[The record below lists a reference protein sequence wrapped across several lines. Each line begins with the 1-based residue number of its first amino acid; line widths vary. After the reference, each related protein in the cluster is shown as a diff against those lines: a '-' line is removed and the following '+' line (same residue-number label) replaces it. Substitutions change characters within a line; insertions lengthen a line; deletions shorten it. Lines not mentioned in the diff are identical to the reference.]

1 MSTGLR
7 APWQKIPE
15 PGFSQQ
21 LSLLDPFHLVEL
33 EQLDGGSPFGSGGS
47 QDAIIHQGEMVAPRM
62 LSGIEQSGYLPRQGI
77 DGCQVA
83 ALVLVAKSAGERKI
97 GGIRF
102 PAMLFGNNVVNLVG
116 KETEFFRHPAVFTTS
131 VSPLVNQAAQGD
143 GDASLAQGRLSCR
156 AARILA
162 LRTSCSRY

>member
-15 PGFSQQ
+15 PGFPQQ
-21 LSLLDPFHLVEL
+21 LSLLDPLHLVEL

-47 QDAIIHQGEMVAPRM
+47 QDAIIHQGEMFDPGM
-62 LSGIEQSGYLPRQGI
+62 LSRIEQSGYLPRQGI
-77 DGCQVA
+77 DGCQIA

-102 PAMLFGNNVVNLVG
+102 PAMLFGNNCGQSGG
-116 KETEFFRHPAVFTTS
+116 KG
-131 VSPLVNQAAQGD
+131 N
-143 GDASLAQGRLSCR
+143 
-156 AARILA
+156 
-162 LRTSCSRY
+162 